1 MSLKVAIIEDEPAIA
16 QNLEQLLCELDP
28 SLKVLIILTGVQESV
43 AWLKVHITDCDLL
56 FMDIHLND
64 GLSFD
69 IFKEI
74 APGPPVIFVTA
85 YDRFALEAFSVN
97 GIDYIL
103 KPFQYQQLAHTLQKY
118 NSLSSRNASIDVDT
132 VSRLLTALTPASTY
146 KKSYLVQYQEKLIP
160 VKVSAISWFY
170 TEKEVVYAFTQEG
183 RRYIVEATLE
193 KIQEEV
199 DPNLFYRANRQ
210 FIVQRRAI
218 QHIDFYFNSRL
229 IVHVLPKSH
238 EKIIV
243 SKAKA
248 PMFKKWLDH

>member
-28 SLKVLIILTGVQESV
+28 SLKVLTILKGVQESV
-43 AWLKVHITDCDLL
+43 TWLKVHITDCDLL
-56 FMDIHLND
+56 FMDIQLND
-64 GLSFD
+64 GLSLD

-85 YDRFALEAFSVN
+85 YDTFALDAFRVN

-103 KPFQYQQLAHTLQKY
+103 KPFQDQQLANTLQKY
-118 NSLSSRNASIDVDT
+118 KNLSRNTGIDMGAISKFLSV
-132 VSRLLTALTPASTY
+132 LTSANTY

-160 VKVSAISWFY
+160 VKVSAINWFY
-170 TEKEVVYAFTQEG
+170 TEREVVYAFTQEG

-210 FIVQRRAI
+210 FIVQRDAI
-218 QHIDFYFNSRL
+218 QNIDFYFNGRL

-243 SKAKA
+243 SKAKS
-248 PMFKKWLDH
+248 PMFKKWLDY

>member
-28 SLKVLIILTGVQESV
+28 SLKVLTILKGVQESV
-43 AWLKVHITDCDLL
+43 TWLKVHITDCDLL
-56 FMDIHLND
+56 FMDIQLND
-64 GLSFD
+64 GLSLD

-85 YDRFALEAFSVN
+85 YDTFALDAFRVN

-103 KPFQYQQLAHTLQKY
+103 KPFQDQQLANTLQKY
-118 NSLSSRNASIDVDT
+118 KNLSRNTGIDMDAISKFLSV
-132 VSRLLTALTPASTY
+132 LTSANTY

-160 VKVSAISWFY
+160 VKVSAINWFY
-170 TEKEVVYAFTQEG
+170 TEREVVYAFTQEG

-210 FIVQRRAI
+210 FIVQRDAI
-218 QHIDFYFNSRL
+218 QNIDFYFNGRL

-243 SKAKA
+243 SKAKS
-248 PMFKKWLDH
+248 PMFKKWLDY